1 MTEQNYIERCE
12 ARARKSKHRAWLQP
26 DGSIRVHSSTEPDL
40 WHTITYEQ
48 VGADVIRFRCTCD
61 AGQNRPEIV
70 PCWHAARAA
79 FRLEREGFAVKRD
92 GLWRI
97 PDRLFATTA

>member
-12 ARARKSKHRAWLQP
+12 ARARKSKHRAWINA
-26 DGSIRVHSSTEPDL
+26 DGSVRIHSATEPNL
-40 WHTITYEQ
+40 WHTVTFAV
-48 VGADVIRFRCTCD
+48 VGAEVVRFRCTCE

-70 PCWHAARAA
+70 PCWHSAKAA
-79 FRLEREGFAVKRD
+79 FRLEREGLILKRG

-97 PDRLFATTA
+97 PERLFAEA